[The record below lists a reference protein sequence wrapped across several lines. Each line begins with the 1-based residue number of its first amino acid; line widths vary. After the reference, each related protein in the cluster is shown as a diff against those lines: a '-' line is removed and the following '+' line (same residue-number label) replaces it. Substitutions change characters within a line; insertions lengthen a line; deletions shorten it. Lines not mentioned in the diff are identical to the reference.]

1 VDFPVAL
8 SSTNANIYDGG
19 YENHHSTESSEA
31 LSELLPTTKNT
42 KQATAMYIPASDGQ
56 KYHTALRPPPLH
68 HKGVVRSEVLYM
80 PDDKLGTCL

>member
-1 VDFPVAL
+1 MAP
-8 SSTNANIYDGG
+8 SGYNADTYGGG
-19 YENHHSTESSEA
+19 YENHYSTESSEA

-80 PDDKLGTCL
+80 PDDKLGTYL